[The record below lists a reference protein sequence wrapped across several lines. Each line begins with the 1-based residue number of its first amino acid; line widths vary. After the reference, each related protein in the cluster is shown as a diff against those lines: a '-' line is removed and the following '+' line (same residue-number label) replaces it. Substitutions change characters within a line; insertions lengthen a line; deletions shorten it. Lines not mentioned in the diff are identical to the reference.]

1 MDPVTAIMPLAG
13 LLLGGAGGWWLARRP
28 PATLVED
35 ATLPA
40 SKDRESGGEA
50 PLVVT
55 LDASGGF
62 RAAGP
67 GVAEQLDP
75 ETAGGKGK
83 AIARLRLAASKHADA
98 LSDGGQPVEVEPFE
112 YAGKRW
118 STRLVRRPDGDID
131 AHLTGLASLVAGAET
146 DASAPAWPFLV
157 DAPIGMARL
166 DRRGRIHEHNR
177 FLSRLLDDGEGVE
190 AAIGR
195 RLVDLVDDEQ
205 RAEIAGALERLRE
218 RDDDGNAEETLE
230 VTLEGEEPT
239 FVSLILRRD
248 PRRGVDPKAF
258 AIAYA
263 IDVTERRL
271 LETQFAQSQ
280 KMQAVGQ
287 LAGGVAHDF
296 NNLLTAMTGFC
307 DLLLQRH
314 GPGDQSFADVMQI
327 KQNTNR
333 AANLV
338 RQLLAF
344 SRQQTL
350 IPRVIDL
357 TEMLADLSH
366 LLRRLIGENVTF
378 DLVHGRDLNPVKVDA
393 GQLEQVLI
401 NLVVN
406 ARDAM
411 PSGGTIALHTGNTT
425 TVKPLRQGDEAMPP
439 GDYVLIEVVDTGS
452 GIPPDLL
459 ERIFEPFFTTKD
471 IGQGTG
477 LGLSTAFGII
487 KQFGGFVFVD
497 STPGV
502 GTTFSIYLPAWD
514 GPVDVGEVGGE
525 AGIDQDLT
533 GSGTVLL
540 VEDED
545 PVRLF
550 AARALRS
557 KGYTVI
563 EARSGEAALELL
575 DREAPSLDLM
585 VTDVVMPGVDGPTL
599 VKAVRETRPDLPVVC
614 ISGYSEDALRQ
625 RIADTHGMAFL
636 PKPFSLKQLAQAV
649 KQTAARPETT
659 S

>member
-1 MDPVTAIMPLAG
+1 M
-13 LLLGGAGGWWLARRP
+13 
-28 PATLVED
+28 
-35 ATLPA
+35 
-40 SKDRESGGEA
+40 
-50 PLVVT
+50 
-55 LDASGGF
+55 
-62 RAAGP
+62 
-67 GVAEQLDP
+67 
-75 ETAGGKGK
+75 AGGKT
-83 AIARLRLAASKHADA
+83 AADA
-98 LSDGGQPVEVEPFE
+98 
-112 YAGKRW
+112 
-118 STRLVRRPDGDID
+118 T
-131 AHLTGLASLVAGAET
+131 
-146 DASAPAWPFLV
+146 SAVWPFLI
-157 DAPIGMARL
+157 DAPIGMARI

-177 FLSRLLDDGEGVE
+177 FFLGFLEDGEGTE
-190 AAIGR
+190 ATVGR
-195 RLVDLVDDEQ
+195 ALADLVSGDH
-205 RAEIAGALERLRE
+205 RAGVVDAIAQMR
-218 RDDDGNAEETLE
+218 RDDGSASDEETLE
-230 VTLEGEEPT
+230 VAFGGDGQT
-239 FVSLILRRD
+239 FASLILRPD
-248 PRRGVDPKAF
+248 PQHGIDPKAF
-258 AIAYA
+258 VVAYA

-350 IPRVIDL
+350 IPRVVDL
-357 TEMLADLSH
+357 TEVLADLSH
-366 LLRRLIGENVTF
+366 LLRRLIGENVSF
-378 DLVHGRDLNPVKVDA
+378 ELIHGRDLRPVKVDP

-411 PSGGTIALHTGNTT
+411 PSGGTITLHTGNTT
-425 TVKPLRQGDEAMPP
+425 TVKPLRQGDEVVPP
-439 GDYVLIEVVDTGS
+439 GSYVLIEVVDTGS
-452 GIPPDLL
+452 GIPPALL
-459 ERIFEPFFTTKD
+459 ARIFEPFFTTKEV
-471 IGQGTG
+471 GQGTG

-497 STPGV
+497 STAGV

-514 GPVDVGEVGGE
+514 GPVDVVEVSGD

-563 EARSGEAALELL
+563 EARSGEAVLELL
-575 DREAPSLDLM
+575 DREAPVLDLM
-585 VTDVVMPGVDGPTL
+585 VTDVVMPGIDGPAL
-599 VKAVRETRPDLPVVC
+599 VKIVSETRPDLPVVC

-625 RIADTHGMAFL
+625 RIADTKGMAFL

-649 KQTAARPETT
+649 KQAIARSRTT